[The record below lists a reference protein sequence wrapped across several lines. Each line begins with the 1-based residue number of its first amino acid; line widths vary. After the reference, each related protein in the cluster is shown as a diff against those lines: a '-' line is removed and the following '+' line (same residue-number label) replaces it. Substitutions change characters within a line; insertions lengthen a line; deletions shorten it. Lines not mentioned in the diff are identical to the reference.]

1 MRKAWDLVTGKERG
15 SPVHKTGKKLRGQL
29 DGVEFTTWKLR
40 L

>member
-1 MRKAWDLVTGKERG
+1 MRKAWDLVTSKERG
-15 SPVHKTGKKLRGQL
+15 SQADKTGKKLSGPL